1 MKSYIPVFFL
11 ISFVFSNVSK
21 TQSKETFEKFNQS
34 IGVWISES
42 TTQTIIEK
50 WDRITSTKFE
60 GLGFKVVGTD
70 TTLTEVIELL
80 IRNDSI
86 FYNPRVL
93 DQNKGEVIS
102 FKMCDYENKFR
113 FVNLSHDFPNEI
125 IYSFINENQLLV
137 QLKSSTENSKE
148 INFYFK
154 RLNQ

>member
-1 MKSYIPVFFL
+1 M
-11 ISFVFSNVSK
+11 
-21 TQSKETFEKFNQS
+21 FEKFNQS
-34 IGVWISES
+34 IGVWVSES
-42 TTQTIIEK
+42 PTQTIIEK
-50 WDRITSTKFE
+50 WDRIASAKFE
-60 GLGFKVVGTD
+60 ALSFKVVGTD
-70 TTLTEVIELL
+70 TILIEVIELL
-80 IRNDSI
+80 LQNDSI

-102 FKMCDYENKFR
+102 FKMCDEENKFR

-125 IYSFINENQLLV
+125 IYNFINENQLVV